1 MEETATYEFN
11 GEIYGSTGEFLSALA
26 HEYKVGDQ
34 QAVID
39 ALETYGFD
47 LADIGV

>member
-1 MEETATYEFN
+1 MEETAVYEFK
-11 GEIYGSTGEFLSALA
+11 GKTFESTGTFLRALTR
-26 HEYKVGDQ
+26 EYKIGDRE
-34 QAVID
+34 AAID